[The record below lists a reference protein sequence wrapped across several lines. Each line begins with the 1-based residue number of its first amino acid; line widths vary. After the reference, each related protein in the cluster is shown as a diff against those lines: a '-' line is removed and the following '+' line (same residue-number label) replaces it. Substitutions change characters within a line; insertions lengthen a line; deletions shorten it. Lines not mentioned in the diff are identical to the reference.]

1 VTPPASGRET
11 PLSRDEV
18 IDAAL
23 ELTRAVGVRGLTMR
37 GLANALG
44 VSPMAT
50 YHYVAN
56 KQELVHLVAEAV
68 SSTWPKLEPSLQ
80 PWDEALRRHLLLI
93 WETLRRYPGLGAHL
107 MDQPASGVTH
117 STVDSGVDFF
127 CTAGFPP
134 TEAMLAWSLT
144 ETYLHGRLSIEARLH
159 GLADAPGV
167 LEGLRSRDYV
177 EHAVDTLIEGLRAR
191 LLIVLDE
198 GTDRTPI

>member
-18 IDAAL
+18 VDAAL

-56 KQELVHLVAEAV
+56 KQELVQLVAEAV
-68 SSTWPKLEPSLQ
+68 SSTWPRLEPSDQ
-80 PWDEALRRHLLLI
+80 PWDEALRRHLIMI
-93 WETLRRYPGLGAHL
+93 WETLRRYPGLGTHL
-107 MDQPASGVTH
+107 MDQPASGITH
-117 STVDSGVDFF
+117 GTIDSGIDFF
-127 CTAGFPP
+127 RAAGFSP

-159 GLADAPGV
+159 GLVDPPGMH
-167 LEGLRSRDYV
+167 EGLRGRNYV
-177 EHAVDTLIEGLRAR
+177 EYAVDTLIDGLRIR
-191 LLIVLDE
+191 LQISIE
-198 GTDRTPI
+198 ATTSRSPT